1 MVLTVKAALSLAS
14 GQQIDRLDAQLL
26 LAHVLDRPRTWLLAH
41 DDRVLDAVEIDRFRD
56 LLDRRAVSEPLAY
69 LVGEKAFHRLLVQVD
84 RRVLVPRPDT
94 EVLVDW
100 AIEWLA
106 ACGRPEPAVV
116 DLGTGSGAIA
126 LAIKQAHPS
135 AKLTATDVSSE
146 ALSAAMSN
154 ARRLDLAMAFLQS
167 DWWSA
172 LADHRFDLVVA
183 NPPYIAADN
192 PHLAALVHEPML
204 ALSPGGDGTAA
215 LQRIVEGAADHL
227 APNGWLLMEHGFD
240 QAAVVSAMLRSAG
253 FEAITTRPD
262 LDGRPR
268 CSGGRRSAAAV

>member
-1 MVLTVKAALSLAS
+1 MAPTVKAALALAS
-14 GQQIDRLDAQLL
+14 ERRIDRLDAQLL

-41 DDRVLDAVEIDRFRD
+41 DDRVLDGVESDQFCS
-56 LLDRRAVSEPLAY
+56 LLARRAAGEPLAY
-69 LVGEKAFHRLLVQVD
+69 LVGVKAFHRLLLQVD
-84 RRVLVPRPDT
+84 PRVLVPRPDT

-100 AIEWLA
+100 AIEWLGS
-106 ACGRPEPAVV
+106 CGRPEPAVV

-126 LAIKQAHPS
+126 LAIKQVHPS
-135 AKLTATDVSSE
+135 ANLTATDISSE
-146 ALSAAMSN
+146 ALSAARSN
-154 ARRLDLAMAFLQS
+154 AGRLDLAVAFSQS

-172 LADHRFDLVVA
+172 LVDRRFDLIVA
-183 NPPYIAADN
+183 NPPYIAADD

-215 LQRIVEGAADHL
+215 LRQIVEGAADHL
-227 APNGWLLMEHGFD
+227 APDGWLLMEHGFD

-268 CSGGRRSAAAV
+268 CTGGRRSAAAV